1 MFKPKQTQKFPVA
14 WLAIKEFILR
24 QLQIC
29 YKIGKLRPNSKLP
42 IESKLKF
49 VRNSRFSCTHVAKNE
64 LHSQNKLFII
74 EISIYE
80 NPLGNMILK

>member
-1 MFKPKQTQKFPVA
+1 MFKPKPTLKFLVA

-42 IESKLKF
+42 IESQKK
-49 VRNSRFSCTHVAKNE
+49 VMRYSRFSQKM
-64 LHSQNKLFII
+64 LHSQNKLFVI

-80 NPLGNMILK
+80 KI